1 MIDTRMKLNG
11 KGLTTSFQEW
21 KCSKY
26 IHQKIISTYFIF
38 SGSVMVALKQNQW
51 KNIGWQYEF
60 DRSFLK
66 LIINKIVFSKTKHS
80 IKNNQNHCFGPMV
93 GQKRDKNVERD
104 SKRWNYSANHA

>member
-1 MIDTRMKLNG
+1 MIDTRMKSNG

-26 IHQKIISTYFIF
+26 IHQKIIPTYFIF

-51 KNIGWQYEF
+51 RNIGWQYEF

-80 IKNNQNHCFGPMV
+80 IKNNQKSLFWPYGRSE
-93 GQKRDKNVERD
+93 KR
-104 SKRWNYSANHA
+104 